1 MTKLLTVDEIEI
13 EFEKQNINHACKW
26 CIYLRLKKKDKEQTL
41 LMIKTDEKPF
51 TRFTYNSGETVTLSE
66 EALNEILTNSVN
78 VKGIL
83 DEMIYDFEK
92 GKSEKKN

>member
-13 EFEKQNINHACKW
+13 ECEKQNIKHACKW
-26 CIYLRLKKKDKEQTL
+26 CIYLRLKKKDKEQTW
-41 LMIKTDEKPF
+41 LMVKTDKKPF